1 MSEFEKL
8 LYSPEL
14 KMVLFFLLQKSLK
27 RVQCSNEFKGRHG
40 SSVYFVLPITLP
52 QLLWNLKKA
61 KKLHVNGKIRDPRQT
76 NMSPEHY
83 FKSCKQLGLTLKNC

>member
-1 MSEFEKL
+1 MLEFEKL

-27 RVQCSNEFKGRHG
+27 RVQCSNEFKGASRQ
-40 SSVYFVLPITLP
+40 SSLFCFANYSPSIPMELKVSKEITC
-52 QLLWNLKKA
+52 NCD
-61 KKLHVNGKIRDPRQT
+61 KIRDPRQT

-83 FKSCKQLGLTLKNC
+83 F